1 MSTIAA
7 LPLVLDCAGYE
18 QKNGERLMASPE
30 IEALVRR
37 VGVLEAELAAL
48 LQAINVGRG
57 GSIAITA
64 PAGLSIAVG
73 GMCDI
78 SVGAGLSI
86 TAGSNFTTSVGS
98 AYVVNVGAGMKTSAG
113 TGIAFSAGT
122 AFSVN
127 ANRDLTLATRALD
140 VAASVG
146 VTIKSSQDIA
156 ITSAKGFS
164 VTSGKMLAVK
174 AADGMVFDAGPA
186 DLSLKKDGT
195 IDLKGKDVTI
205 RASGKINATAGS
217 DVVIKGSKIRQN

>member
-1 MSTIAA
+1 
-7 LPLVLDCAGYE
+7 
-18 QKNGERLMASPE
+18 MASPE

-98 AYVVNVGAGMKTSAG
+98 AYVVNVGAGMRMAA
-113 TGIAFSAGT
+113 AFSAGT

-164 VTSGKMLAVK
+164 VTSGKTLAVK
-174 AADGMVFDAGPA
+174 AADGMLFDAGPA